1 MISKLATEF
10 SHPSIFFSQ
19 VLYDEASVICTY
31 QLAEGLAKERY
42 FKKKYRW
49 LLAELLKD
57 N

>member
-31 QLAEGLAKERY
+31 QLAEGLEKERY
-42 FKKKYRW
+42 LKKKIQMVVSR
-49 LLAELLKD
+49 ASQR
-57 N
+57 